1 MIIISIDYGDVRTGV
16 AACDTSEIMA
26 FPVCTIEERNFE
38 RLCAKIA
45 DIAKNRKAEIIV
57 VGNPVNMNGSV
68 GVRSQKC
75 TELHDSLA
83 ALTGLEAVLWDE
95 RRSTVEAANLLNQA
109 DVRGKKRKA
118 VIDAAA
124 ACLILEG
131 FLAFRK
137 KSLNYEKE

>member
-1 MIIISIDYGDVRTGV
+1 LIIISIDYGDVRTGI
-16 AACDTSEIMA
+16 AACDASEIMA
-26 FPVCTIEERNFE
+26 FPVCTIEERNSE
-38 RLCAKIA
+38 RLCTKIA
-45 DIAKNRKAEIIV
+45 AVAAERKAEIIV

-68 GVRSQKC
+68 GPRSQKC
-75 TELHDSLA
+75 LELRDNLA
-83 ALTGLEAVLWDE
+83 VLTGLEVVLWDE

-131 FLAFRK
+131 FLAYRK
-137 KSLNYEKE
+137 ETKNNEKE

>member
-1 MIIISIDYGDVRTGV
+1 LIIISIDYGDVRTGV